1 MVVPIYNDQEVI
13 SELLRRL
20 SAVLEQIVN
29 DYEII
34 LVDDG
39 SRDQSWEIMQAERA
53 NYAHLRIAHLSRNFG
68 QQNAIAAGLSLTTK
82 ELIVLM
88 DSDLQDR
95 PEDIPVLIDA
105 LLANEQATMAI
116 AQWEERKDSRMKI
129 AVSRLFQ
136 RVSNS
141 ITDIHT
147 MPRLGNVIF
156 KNGFDGKHKIMAAVT
171 PLRMVCQ
178 NQFNFAFKNA
188 ENTITIRH
196 VQNAEK
202 KLEEARETLKLS
214 ADYMQELNIMAERFA
229 GLQMSKTMIDKVID
243 HLFPIPNDTA
253 INPMK
258 RKSLEDRREAF
269 KKAYNQDDN
278 GNFRGTAWGLVNA
291 YTDMMTHKEPA
302 GNRSDRYEGKFVTTT
317 FKVTMNPII
326 NAIEMVA

>member
-1 MVVPIYNDQEVI
+1 MKYTNSLSVVVPIYNDQEVI

-147 MPRLGNVIF
+147 MPRLGIFRVMKKSVVDELRNFPERTATAVSLLYFIGSKYVAVPLKRDARFAGKSGYNLSKMLALTFARIFSFSMFPIRIVTYMGALLCVGSMIAALALVIYKLVGNVVA
-156 KNGFDGKHKIMAAVT
+156 GWTSM
-171 PLRMVCQ
+171 MVLML
-178 NQFNFAFKNA
+178 FLFGLNFAFLGVLG
-188 ENTITIRH
+188 EYIGRIF
-196 VQNAEK
+196 
-202 KLEEARETLKLS
+202 LETKQR
-214 ADYMQELNIMAERFA
+214 
-229 GLQMSKTMIDKVID
+229 
-243 HLFPIPNDTA
+243 PN
-253 INPMK
+253 
-258 RKSLEDRREAF
+258 
-269 KKAYNQDDN
+269 Y
-278 GNFRGTAWGLVNA
+278 
-291 YTDMMTHKEPA
+291 
-302 GNRSDRYEGKFVTTT
+302 
-317 FKVTMNPII
+317 II
-326 NAIEMVA
+326 EQVL

>member
-1 MVVPIYNDQEVI
+1 MKYTNSLSVVVPIYNDQEVI

-20 SAVLEQIVN
+20 SAVLEQIVK

-147 MPRLGNVIF
+147 MPRLGIFRVMKKSVVDELRNFPERTATAVSLLYFIGSKYVAVPLKRDARFAGKSGYNLSKMLALTFARIFSFSMFPIRIVTYMGALLCVGSMIAALALVIYKLVGNVVA
-156 KNGFDGKHKIMAAVT
+156 GWTSM
-171 PLRMVCQ
+171 MVLML
-178 NQFNFAFKNA
+178 FLFGLNFAFLGVLG
-188 ENTITIRH
+188 EYIGRIF
-196 VQNAEK
+196 
-202 KLEEARETLKLS
+202 LETKQR
-214 ADYMQELNIMAERFA
+214 
-229 GLQMSKTMIDKVID
+229 
-243 HLFPIPNDTA
+243 PN
-253 INPMK
+253 
-258 RKSLEDRREAF
+258 
-269 KKAYNQDDN
+269 Y
-278 GNFRGTAWGLVNA
+278 
-291 YTDMMTHKEPA
+291 
-302 GNRSDRYEGKFVTTT
+302 
-317 FKVTMNPII
+317 II
-326 NAIEMVA
+326 EQVL